1 VAAIRAS
8 FITPWVLTSMLG
20 LGCSEDAKPATTQA
34 AGSAGSSSAAS
45 AGSTGL
51 GAGNGGATGVAG
63 ASGGGASGSAGNG
76 GAASSSA
83 LHFALFNVVADR
95 VEPSFDPA
103 PDTLHRVE
111 LPPSFTLEARVP
123 AGTLSVRFSVAGN
136 DTVDGAAPFRL
147 TEDAQGNAQAW
158 QAAFG
163 SHEVKVATFASAD
176 GTGTPT
182 DEFSQTIELSATGMA
197 EAFTPTDQPTQ
208 DAWVTTN
215 LDQVL
220 EPKMFTGSA
229 GMLPYRLYTP
239 EHYDASVKY
248 PVLIYL
254 HGRGQ
259 RGYDNEGTYTSQ
271 LFHGPQ
277 SIVSPN
283 LQQRFPSFVIVP
295 QCGDMPAH
303 QEWAHW
309 IGNSEQDLYAGLG
322 QDGSYMQHPEP
333 FPSALLVKE
342 LVESLPSTLS
352 IEPAR
357 VYLTGESMGG
367 FGVWEFTTRWPD
379 VFAVGVPM
387 AGYSDRSKV
396 SRILHLPFWVFHGD
410 ADQSNPV
417 AGSRA
422 MVEAINAAGGSAKY
436 TEYPGVDHSGTFN
449 KAWTEE
455 QGLLPFIYSQRRK
468 P

>member
-1 VAAIRAS
+1 MAVIRGSLIAL
-8 FITPWVLTSMLG
+8 WVLTSVLG
-20 LGCSEDAKPATTQA
+20 PGCSQDAKPAALPTD
-34 AGSAGSSSAAS
+34 
-45 AGSTGL
+45 GSTGGSS
-51 GAGNGGATGVAG
+51 GASTAG
-63 ASGGGASGSAGNG
+63 AVGSGQLAGNG
-76 GAASSSA
+76 GAAGVAGAAGGSAGSGGASSSPV
-83 LHFALFNVVADR
+83 HFALFNVVTDR
-95 VEPSFDPA
+95 FEPSFDPA

-111 LPPSFTLEARVP
+111 LPPRFTLEARVP
-123 AGTLSVRFSVAGN
+123 AGTLSVKFSGVGN
-136 DTVDGAAPFRL
+136 DTVDNAAPFRL
-147 TEDAQGNAQAW
+147 TEDAQGKAQAW
-158 QAAFG
+158 EAAFG
-163 SHEVKVATFASAD
+163 SHELKVATFASAG
-176 GTGTPT
+176 GTGTPVH
-182 DEFSQTIELSATGMA
+182 EFSQTIRLSATGMA
-197 EAFTPTDQPTQ
+197 ETFTPIDQASQ
-208 DAWVTTN
+208 DAWLAAN
-215 LDQVL
+215 LDRVL

-248 PVLIYL
+248 PVLVYL

-322 QDGSYMQHPEP
+322 QDGSYMQHADP

-342 LVESLPSTLS
+342 LVESLAPTLS

-367 FGVWEFTTRWPD
+367 FGVWEFTSRWPD
-379 VFAVGVPM
+379 VFAAGVPM

-396 SRILHLPFWVFHGD
+396 SRILQVPFWVFHGD
-410 ADQSNPV
+410 ADESNPV

-422 MVEAINAAGGSAKY
+422 MVEAINAAGGSARY
-436 TEYPGVDHSGTFN
+436 TEYPGVDHNGTFT
-449 KAWTEE
+449 KAWSEE
-455 QGLLPFIYSQRRK
+455 LELLPFIYSQRRE

>member
-1 VAAIRAS
+1 VRVWFVA
-8 FITPWVLTSMLG
+8 PWVLTTALG
-20 LGCSEDAKPATTQA
+20 QGCSYAGKSASTPGGGTGGGSSGASSGGNGQV
-34 AGSAGSSSAAS
+34 AGS
-45 AGSTGL
+45 
-51 GAGNGGATGVAG
+51 GGVPNVAG
-63 ASGGGASGSAGNG
+63 TSGSMAGGSSGSAG
-76 GAASSSA
+76 AASSVV
-83 LHFALFNVVADR
+83 HFALFNVVTDAL
-95 VEPSFDPA
+95 EPGFDPL
-103 PDTLHRVE
+103 PNTVYRVE
-111 LPPSFTLEARVP
+111 LSPRFTLEASVP
-123 AGTLSVRFSVAGN
+123 AGTLSVKFTLAGQ
-136 DTVDGAAPFRL
+136 DIVDSAAPFRL
-147 TEDAQGNAQAW
+147 TEDAQGAAQAW
-158 QAAFG
+158 DAAFG

-176 GTGTPT
+176 ATGTPVH
-182 DEFSQTIELSATGMA
+182 EFSQTIELSATGMDA
-197 EAFTPTDQPTQ
+197 AFTPTDQPTN
-208 DAWVTTN
+208 DAWVAAN

-220 EPKMFTGSA
+220 EPKMFTGTA

-239 EHYDASVKY
+239 AHYDASVKY
-248 PVLIYL
+248 PVLVYL

-259 RGYDNEGTYTSQ
+259 RGYDNEGTYTTQ
-271 LFHGPQ
+271 LLHGPQ

-283 LQQRFPSFVIVP
+283 QQHQFPSFVIVP

-309 IGNSEQDLYAGLG
+309 IGNSEQNLYAGLS
-322 QDGSYMQHPEP
+322 QDGSYMQHADP

-342 LVESLPSTLS
+342 LVESLPAELS

-367 FGVWEFTTRWPD
+367 FGTWEFTTRWPD

-396 SRILHLPFWVFHGD
+396 SRILHIPFWVFHGD

-436 TEYPGVDHSGTFN
+436 TEYPGVDHGGTFD

-455 QGLLPFIYSQRRK
+455 QELLPFIYSQRRK

>member
-1 VAAIRAS
+1 MAAVRAW
-8 FITPWVLTSMLG
+8 FIAACVLTSMLG
-20 LGCSEDAKPATTQA
+20 LACSEDAPPPVSQT
-34 AGSAGSSSAAS
+34 AGAAGSSSGSSPGGAGQVAGSGGS
-45 AGSTGL
+45 AGNTGS
-51 GAGNGGATGVAG
+51 A
-63 ASGGGASGSAGNG
+63 GGGAGGSAGNG
-76 GAASSSA
+76 GAPSSSEV
-83 LHFALFNVVADR
+83 HFALFNVVTDA

-103 PDTLHRVE
+103 PNTLHRVE
-111 LPPSFTLEARVP
+111 LPPRFTLEARVP
-123 AGTLSVRFSVAGN
+123 ASTLSVRFSVAGSEA
-136 DTVDGAAPFRL
+136 VDAGAPFRL
-147 TEDAQGNAQAW
+147 TEDAQGKAQDW
-158 QAAFG
+158 AAPFG
-163 SHEVKVATFASAD
+163 SHEVLVATFASAD
-176 GTGTPT
+176 GTGTPVH
-182 DEFSQTIELSATGMA
+182 EFSQTIELSATGMDA
-197 EAFTPTDQPTQ
+197 AFTPMDQPTQ
-208 DAWVTTN
+208 DAWVAAN

-220 EPKMFTGSA
+220 EAKMFTGSA

-239 EHYDASVKY
+239 EHYDVSVKY
-248 PVLIYL
+248 PIFIYL

-271 LFHGPQ
+271 LFHGLQ

-283 LQQRFPSFVIVP
+283 LQHRFPSFVIVP

-309 IGNSEQDLYAGLG
+309 VGNSEQDLYAGLG
-322 QDGSYMQHPEP
+322 QDGSYMQHADP

-342 LVESLPSTLS
+342 LVESLSPELS
-352 IEPAR
+352 IDPAR
-357 VYLTGESMGG
+357 VYLAGESMGG

-379 VFAVGVPM
+379 LFAVGVPM

-410 ADQSNPV
+410 ADESNPV

-436 TEYPGVDHSGTFN
+436 TEYVGVDHNGTFD

-455 QGLLPFIYSQRRK
+455 QELLPFIYSQRRG

>member
-1 VAAIRAS
+1 
-8 FITPWVLTSMLG
+8 MLG
-20 LGCSEDAKPATTQA
+20 LGCSEDAKPAATQT
-34 AGSAGSSSAAS
+34 AGSAGSSSGAGAGGAGQV
-45 AGSTGL
+45 AGS
-51 GAGNGGATGVAG
+51 
-63 ASGGGASGSAGNG
+63 G
-76 GAASSSA
+76 GAASIAGSAGGGAGGSAGSGGSPSSPPI
-83 LHFALFNVVADR
+83 HFALFNVVTDA
-95 VEPSFDPA
+95 VEPSYDPA

-111 LPPSFTLEARVP
+111 LPPRFTLEARVP
-123 AGTLSVRFSVAGN
+123 ASTLSVKFSVAGN
-136 DTVDGAAPFRL
+136 DTLDAAAPFRL
-147 TEDAQGNAQAW
+147 TEDAQGKAQAW
-158 QAAFG
+158 EAAFG

-176 GTGTPT
+176 GTGTPAH
-182 DEFSQTIELSATGMA
+182 EFSQTIELRATGMDA
-197 EAFTPTDQPTQ
+197 AFTPTDQPTQ
-208 DAWVTTN
+208 DAWVTAN

-239 EHYDASVKY
+239 AHYDMSVKY
-248 PVLIYL
+248 PVFVYL

-259 RGYDNEGTYTSQ
+259 RGSDNEGTYTSQ

-283 LQQRFPSFVIVP
+283 LQHRFPSFVIVP

-322 QDGSYMQHPEP
+322 QDGSYMQHADP

-342 LVESLPSTLS
+342 LVQSLSPNLS

-357 VYLTGESMGG
+357 VYLVGESMGG
-367 FGVWEFTTRWPD
+367 FGVWEFTTRWSD

-396 SRILHLPFWVFHGD
+396 SSILQIPFWVFHGD

-422 MVEAINAAGGSAKY
+422 MVEAINTAGGSAKY
-436 TEYPGVDHSGTFN
+436 TEYAGVDHNGTFD
-449 KAWTEE
+449 KAWSEE
-455 QGLLPFIYSQRRK
+455 QELLPFIYSQRRK

>member
-1 VAAIRAS
+1 MAAWA
-8 FITPWVLTSMLG
+8 LTSVLG
-20 LGCSEDAKPATTQA
+20 LGCSEDAK
-34 AGSAGSSSAAS
+34 S
-45 AGSTGL
+45 GSTPG
-51 GAGNGGATGVAG
+51 GGATGGSSGASSGGNQQVAG
-63 ASGGGASGSAGNG
+63 SGGVPGVAGTSGSAAGGSSGNA
-76 GAASSSA
+76 GAASSA
-83 LHFALFNVVADR
+83 VHFALFNVVTDAL
-95 VEPSFDPA
+95 EPGFDPA
-103 PDTLHRVE
+103 PNTLHRVE
-111 LPPSFTLEARVP
+111 LPPRFTLEARVP
-123 AGTLSVRFSVAGN
+123 AGTMSVKFSLAGK
-136 DTVDGAAPFRL
+136 DTADTAAPFRL
-147 TEDAQGNAQAW
+147 TEDALGAAQPW
-158 QAAFG
+158 NVAFG
-163 SHEVKVATFASAD
+163 SHEVKVATFTSAD
-176 GTGTPT
+176 GTGTAVH
-182 DEFSQTIELSATGMA
+182 EFTQTIELSATGMDA
-197 EAFTPTDQPTQ
+197 AFTPTDQPTN
-208 DAWVTTN
+208 DAWVAAN

-220 EPKMFTGSA
+220 EPKTFTGSA

-239 EHYDASVKY
+239 EHYDASVRY

-277 SIVSPN
+277 SVVSPN
-283 LQQRFPSFVIVP
+283 QQQSFPSFVIVP

-309 IGNSEQDLYAGLG
+309 IGNSEQNLYAGLS
-322 QDGSYMQHPEP
+322 QDGSYMQHPDP

-342 LVESLPSTLS
+342 LVESLPASLS
-352 IEPAR
+352 IDPDR

-367 FGVWEFTTRWPD
+367 FGTWEFTTRWPD

-396 SRILHLPFWVFHGD
+396 GLIVRIPFWVFHGD

-455 QGLLPFIYSQRRK
+455 TELLPFIYSQRRQL
-468 P
+468 

>member
-1 VAAIRAS
+1 MRAWFVAS
-8 FITPWVLTSMLG
+8 WSLTIAFG
-20 LGCSEDAKPATTQA
+20 LGCSEDAKTASTPGGGA
-34 AGSAGSSSAAS
+34 AGSSSGAS
-45 AGSTGL
+45 SGGSGQVAGS
-51 GAGNGGATGVAG
+51 GGVLSVAG
-63 ASGGGASGSAGNG
+63 ASGSAAGGSSGTA
-76 GAASSSA
+76 GAASSA
-83 LHFALFNVVADR
+83 VHFGLFNVVTDAL
-95 VEPSFDPA
+95 EPGFDPL
-103 PDTLHRVE
+103 PSTLHRVE
-111 LPPSFTLEARVP
+111 LPPRFTLEARVP
-123 AGTLSVRFSVAGN
+123 AGTMSVKFSLAGK
-136 DTVDGAAPFRL
+136 DTVDDAAPFRL
-147 TEDAQGNAQAW
+147 TEDALGTAQAW
-158 QAAFG
+158 DAAFG

-176 GTGTPT
+176 GSGTSVH
-182 DEFSQTIELSATGMA
+182 EFTQTIELSALGMDA
-197 EAFTPTDQPTQ
+197 AFTPTDQPTN
-208 DAWVTTN
+208 DAWVAAN

-220 EPKMFTGSA
+220 EPKTFTGSA

-239 EHYDASVKY
+239 QHYDASVKY

-259 RGYDNEGTYTSQ
+259 RGYDNEGTYTTQ

-283 LQQRFPSFVIVP
+283 QQHRFPSFVIVP

-309 IGNSEQDLYAGLG
+309 IGNSEQNLYAGLS
-322 QDGSYMQHPEP
+322 QDGSYMQHADP

-342 LVESLPSTLS
+342 LVESLPAGLS

-367 FGVWEFTTRWPD
+367 FGTWEFTTRWPD

-396 SRILHLPFWVFHGD
+396 SRILHIPFWVFHGD

-436 TEYPGVDHSGTFN
+436 TEYPGVDHSGTFS

-455 QGLLPFIYSQRRK
+455 QELLPFIYSQRRK